1 MKIQREQA
9 TADRGDLKWR
19 LDMDGSLRKFFACI
33 AAAAGLLFCAT
44 TFAQDEETSAISS
57 AGAVTQVPP
66 AVTTGVVNPALTFR
80 DEAGNYQHITPTIQQ
95 LPSAVSAT
103 DSGPLLYHGGP
114 VMTALNV
121 YSIFWTPQHLQ
132 SGATAPVMSA
142 TYQSLVTRLA
152 ADYSG
157 HSLSSVAT
165 QYYQTISN
173 VTTYVSGLLGV
184 IGGTGDDL
192 GTYVDI
198 NAYPVSKCV
207 PAAVNCVSDAQVQ
220 AEVARVMSV
229 KGWTGGMNKIFMIY
243 LVQNEET
250 CLSAGSCS
258 NTAFCGYHGHFTNSA
273 KATVIY
279 ANMPYSNLKGC
290 QVPGT
295 PSPNG
300 NPAADQEMTTAA
312 HEITEAV
319 TDPLGN
325 AWFSAQGNE
334 IGDLCAFKYGT
345 NTFDLPT
352 GTTTYLANQS
362 WNGHYY
368 ELQMMYDNH
377 YRTCAQYGP

>member
-9 TADRGDLKWR
+9 TADRSYFNRR
-19 LDMDGSLRKFFACI
+19 LNMDGCQRKFFACI
-33 AAAAGLLFCAT
+33 AAASGLLFCAT
-44 TFAQDEETSAISS
+44 TFAQDEETSVISS

-66 AVTTGVVNPALTFR
+66 AESIGVVNPALTFR
-80 DEAGNYQHITPTIQQ
+80 DEAGNYQHIAPTIQQ

-142 TYQSLVTRLA
+142 AYQSLVTRLA

-157 HSLSSVAT
+157 HSLSSVAS
-165 QYYQTISN
+165 QYYQTINN

-184 IGGTGDDL
+184 IGGIGDDL
-192 GTYVDI
+192 GTYVDTTTF
-198 NAYPVSKCV
+198 PVSKCV

-220 AEVARVMSV
+220 AEVARVMTV

-243 LVQNEET
+243 LVQDEET
-250 CLSAGSCS
+250 CLSAGACS

-290 QVPGT
+290 QVAGT
-295 PSPNG
+295 PSPNA
-300 NPAADQEMTTAA
+300 NPAADQEMTTEA

-352 GTTTYLANQS
+352 GTTTHLANQE

-377 YRTCAQYGP
+377 YKTCSQYGP